1 MLPPTYV
8 RTLTAEEQQHL
19 TAGLRSPE
27 AFVLRRCQIVLASA
41 RRERAPQ
48 IARSLGCSDQ
58 CVRNA
63 LQAFNAHGLGALA
76 RGSTRPK
83 TSRATFTPDQA
94 EQLRALLH
102 QSPRNFGLPT
112 SLWTLPLAAK
122 ISFEQGLTRE
132 AVSGETVRAT
142 LARLGVKWKRAKQWI
157 TSPDPAYERK
167 KGHGIV
173 CSG

>member
-58 CVRNA
+58 CVRNT

-83 TSRATFTPDQA
+83 
-94 EQLRALLH
+94 
-102 QSPRNFGLPT
+102 T

-132 AVSGETVRAT
+132 AVSGETLRAT

-167 KGHGIV
+167 KGHGIA
-173 CSG
+173 CFG

>member
-27 AFVLRRCQIVLASA
+27 AFVLRRCQIVVASA

-63 LQAFNAHGLGALA
+63 LQAFNLHGLGALE
-76 RGSTRPK
+76 RRSPRPQ
-83 TSRATFTPDQA
+83 TSAAAFTPAKA
-94 EQLRALLH
+94 ERLRALLH
-102 QSPRNFGLPT
+102 QSPRIFGLKT
-112 SLWTLPLAAK
+112 S
-122 ISFEQGLTRE
+122 
-132 AVSGETVRAT
+132 
-142 LARLGVKWKRAKQWI
+142 
-157 TSPDPAYERK
+157 
-167 KGHGIV
+167 
-173 CSG
+173 

>member
-1 MLPPTYV
+1 MFV
-8 RTLTAEEQQHL
+8 RSLTAEEREQVA
-19 TAGLRSPE
+19 AGLRSPE
-27 AFVLRRCQIVLASA
+27 AFTLRRCQIVLASA
-41 RRERAPQ
+41 RGERAPQ
-48 IARSLGCSDQ
+48 IGRSLGCSDQ

-63 LQAFNAHGLGALA
+63 LQAFNAHGLGALT

-83 TSRATFTPDQA
+83 TSRTSFTPDQA

-102 QSPRNFGLPT
+102 QSPRNFGLKT

-132 AVSGETVRAT
+132 PVSGETIRAT

-157 TSPDPAYERK
+157 TSPDPAYDRK
-167 KGHGIV
+167 KGLGIA
-173 CSG
+173 CCE

>member
-58 CVRNA
+58 CVRTT

-83 TSRATFTPDQA
+83 TSRASFTPTQA

-122 ISFEQGLTRE
+122 ISFEQSLIRE
-132 AVSGETVRAT
+132 AVSGETIRAT
-142 LARLGVKWKRAKQWI
+142 LARMGVKWKRAKQWI

-167 KGHGIV
+167 KGPGIA

>member
-1 MLPPTYV
+1 MLPPLSV
-8 RTLTAEEQQHL
+8 RTLTEDERQAL
-19 TAGLRSPE
+19 TAGLRSPD
-27 AFVLRRCQIVLASA
+27 AFVLRRCQIFLASD

-63 LQAFNAHGLGALA
+63 LQAFNAHGLGALE
-76 RGSTRPK
+76 RRSTRPK
-83 TSRATFTPDQA
+83 TSRAAFSPERA

-102 QSPRNFGLPT
+102 QSPRNFGLKT
-112 SLWTLPLAAK
+112 SLWTLPLAAQV
-122 ISFEQGLTRE
+122 SFEQGLTPER
-132 AVSGETVRAT
+132 VSGETVRVT
-142 LARLGVKWKRAKQWI
+142 LARLGVKWKRAKKWI

-167 KGHGIV
+167 KGPGIA